1 MGYLKNEVTVMEEC
15 CCQKTKVR
23 TDEEYKSLMNRL
35 NRIEGQ
41 IRGLKGMLEKNAYC
55 PDILTQAAAANAAVN
70 AFCKELLADHIRTCV
85 AENIRAGNDEV
96 IDELVRTMQKLRK
109 GRRHRNTGERRNE
122 LRGLQC
128 PRGKS
133 SLQGAGCDVVQCEP
147 ADELHG
153 R

>member
-1 MGYLKNEVTVMEEC
+1 MEEC

-41 IRGLKGMLEKNAYC
+41 IRGIRGMVENDAYC
-55 PDILTQAAAANAAVN
+55 PDILVQSAAN

-96 IDELVRTMQKLRK
+96 IDELVRTMQKLMK
-109 GRRHRNTGERRNE
+109 
-122 LRGLQC
+122 
-128 PRGKS
+128 
-133 SLQGAGCDVVQCEP
+133 
-147 ADELHG
+147 
-153 R
+153 

>member
-1 MGYLKNEVTVMEEC
+1 MEEC

-23 TDEEYKSLMNRL
+23 TDGEYKSLMNRL

-96 IDELVRTMQKLRK
+96 IDELVRTMQKLMK
-109 GRRHRNTGERRNE
+109 
-122 LRGLQC
+122 
-128 PRGKS
+128 
-133 SLQGAGCDVVQCEP
+133 
-147 ADELHG
+147 
-153 R
+153 

>member
-1 MGYLKNEVTVMEEC
+1 MEEC

-70 AFCKELLADHIRTCV
+70 ARSCWPTISAPV
-85 AENIRAGNDEV
+85 S
-96 IDELVRTMQKLRK
+96 
-109 GRRHRNTGERRNE
+109 RRISAPGTTR
-122 LRGLQC
+122 
-128 PRGKS
+128 
-133 SLQGAGCDVVQCEP
+133 
-147 ADELHG
+147 
-153 R
+153 

>member
-1 MGYLKNEVTVMEEC
+1 MEEC

-70 AFCKELLADHIRTCV
+70 AFCKELLADHIRITQHKCV
-85 AENIRAGNDEV
+85 
-96 IDELVRTMQKLRK
+96 
-109 GRRHRNTGERRNE
+109 H
-122 LRGLQC
+122 RGLQHV
-128 PRGKS
+128 PFLLKQVRPH
-133 SLQGAGCDVVQCEP
+133 LRP
-147 ADELHG
+147 
-153 R
+153 

>member
-1 MGYLKNEVTVMEEC
+1 MEEC

-41 IRGLKGMLEKNAYC
+41 IRGL
-55 PDILTQAAAANAAVN
+55 N

-96 IDELVRTMQKLRK
+96 IDELVRTMQKLMK
-109 GRRHRNTGERRNE
+109 
-122 LRGLQC
+122 
-128 PRGKS
+128 
-133 SLQGAGCDVVQCEP
+133 
-147 ADELHG
+147 
-153 R
+153 